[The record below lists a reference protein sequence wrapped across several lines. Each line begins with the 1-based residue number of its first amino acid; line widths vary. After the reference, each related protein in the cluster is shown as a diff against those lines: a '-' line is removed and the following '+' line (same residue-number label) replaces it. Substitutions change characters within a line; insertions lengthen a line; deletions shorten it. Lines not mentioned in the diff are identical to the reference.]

1 MVLRR
6 GFKTE
11 ANGWA
16 RDLRSELGIA
26 PDGPLCPRKLCNHLE
41 LPLLELSKL
50 EADAVHIAFYTKGL
64 GRKDFSAVTLQDRGK
79 RWIVHN
85 DAHDVGRQASNIAH
99 EVAHALLG
107 HPVQA
112 LFGADGK
119 RSHNQDHEDEANWL
133 GPALLISDEA
143 ALFIVQT
150 RMSIGDAA
158 EFYGASREVVQMRV
172 NVSGARKRV
181 A

>member
-26 PDGPLCPRKLCNHLE
+26 PGGPLCPRKLCNHLE

-50 EADAVHIAFYTKGL
+50 EADAVHIAFYTTGA

-79 RWIVHN
+79 RWIIHN
-85 DAHDVGRQASNIAH
+85 DAHDAGRQASNIAH
-99 EVAHALLG
+99 ECVSACKFDPLPG
-107 HPVQA
+107 VIGVQY
-112 LFGADGK
+112 
-119 RSHNQDHEDEANWL
+119 WL
-133 GPALLISDEA
+133 
-143 ALFIVQT
+143 
-150 RMSIGDAA
+150 
-158 EFYGASREVVQMRV
+158 
-172 NVSGARKRV
+172 
-181 A
+181 